1 MHGYAHEL
9 TCSGAARMGSQRE
22 STMVAIA
29 EGSAVKGQSVPRS
42 PRTSCCV
49 AVPSTMVETS
59 SRSRASIQS
68 EVEGPA
74 GPRELVP
81 RAVGMSMY
89 TEGDV
94 KVYAKSV
101 STYVEGYVYGLS
113 VGQKNRFTVP
123 TEMLQVVGHGSAVYD
138 VVMVVG
144 TVAVVVWVLVTVFES
159 VSVTDT
165 VYWTVVG
172 TVSVVV

>member
-1 MHGYAHEL
+1 
-9 TCSGAARMGSQRE
+9 
-22 STMVAIA
+22 MVAIA

-94 KVYAKSV
+94 LLASAVSKAPPYTYMLQISYKVYAKSV

-123 TEMLQVVGHGSAVYD
+123 TELTRGVSATSIRSSRDLQSHTCCRLS
-138 VVMVVG
+138 G
-144 TVAVVVWVLVTVFES
+144 TGRPCTM
-159 VSVTDT
+159 
-165 VYWTVVG
+165 
-172 TVSVVV
+172 